1 MKKIVFMLLHLLVS
15 PKYGAGQP
23 PNVKWI
29 DSDAFSYCALD
40 SIVFPATVE
49 YLQGG
54 AFDDLASLQKIYSL
68 SAHLL
73 FVQNTHWVSIQEM
86 DHSLD
91 LPPPVIY
98 LPMFLIG
105 SGEKYRK
112 AFGWSYFTN
121 IIETDRFPMGIEV
134 PRVDGAHQYKVY
146 GGDVDL

>member
-1 MKKIVFMLLHLLVS
+1 MLLHLLVS
-15 PKYGAGQP
+15 QKYGAGQP

-91 LPPPVIY
+91 LPPRDIPSYV
-98 LPMFLIG
+98 PNWFW
-105 SGEKYRK
+105 RK
-112 AFGWSYFTN
+112 ISQGFWLELFY
-121 IIETDRFPMGIEV
+121 
-134 PRVDGAHQYKVY
+134 QYHRN
-146 GGDVDL
+146 G